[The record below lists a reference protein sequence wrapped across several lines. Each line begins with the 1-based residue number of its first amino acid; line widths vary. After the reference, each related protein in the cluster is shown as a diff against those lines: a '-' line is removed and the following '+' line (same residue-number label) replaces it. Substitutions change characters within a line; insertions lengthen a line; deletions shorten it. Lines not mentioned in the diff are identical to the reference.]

1 MQLFNTLNY
10 MIMKV
15 RYSKTISQQCRYYEV
30 ENIFDYMVS
39 VYQNGNISTFTTLF
53 KELEKE
59 ARKDFIDYL
68 FDEVEPIYW
77 TEILKATI

>member
-1 MQLFNTLNY
+1 
-10 MIMKV
+10 MKV

-39 VYQNGNISTFTTLF
+39 VYLNGNISMFTALF

-59 ARKDFIDYL
+59 ARKDFIGYL
-68 FDEVEPIYW
+68 FCEVEPKYW
-77 TEILKATI
+77 TEILKATV

>member
-1 MQLFNTLNY
+1 
-10 MIMKV
+10 MKV